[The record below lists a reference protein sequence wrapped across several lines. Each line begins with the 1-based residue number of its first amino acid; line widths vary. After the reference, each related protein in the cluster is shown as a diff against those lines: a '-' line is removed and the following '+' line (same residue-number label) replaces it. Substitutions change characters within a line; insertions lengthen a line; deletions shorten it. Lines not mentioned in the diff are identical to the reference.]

1 MMKLPVYDIEGKKTS
16 VEMEL
21 NNEVFGVEPNYHLI
35 HQAVK
40 VYLANQRQGTAKA
53 KGRSETAFSTRKLFR
68 QKGTGG
74 ARRGDRR
81 SPVLVGGGKTFGPSP
96 RDYSMKMNKKQKL
109 LARKSAYS
117 DKAINSQIYLID
129 NFMFEAPKTAKFVN
143 VLSGMELLG
152 KKVLVVLD
160 TYSSIDEDSKFNN
173 TVNLIKSVLNIK
185 NTNLQ
190 LADTVSTYEIMNA
203 DCLIIQK
210 DALQTIDRVNE

>member
-1 MMKLPVYDIEGKKTS
+1 MKLPVYDIEGKKTS
-16 VEMEL
+16 AEIEL
-21 NNEVFGVEPNYHLI
+21 NKEVFGIEPNYQLI

-40 VYLANQRQGTAKA
+40 VFLANQRQGTSKA

-74 ARRGDRR
+74 ARRGDRK

-96 RDYSMKMNKKQKL
+96 RDYTMKMNKKQKV
-109 LARKSAYS
+109 LARKSAFS
-117 DKAINSQIYLID
+117 DKAINSQIYVID
-129 NFMFEAPKTAKFVN
+129 NFTFEAPKTAKFVN

-152 KKVLVVLD
+152 KKILVVLD
-160 TYSSIDEDSKFNN
+160 TYSSVDEDSKFNN
-173 TVNLIKSVLNIK
+173 SVNLIKSVLNIK